1 MGELTPVRRMS
12 PLLVAWAAVGVAT
25 LLATVATQL
34 LLGPPGGDLAILGI
48 TLGVTGIAGAAAAML
63 APRWTT
69 RLPLR
74 WQLTIFAAI
83 GLVGLVL
90 NIFVAAALMF
100 LSPHDF
106 RLLLVLCGF
115 AVLATVGPAQLMASI
130 VSKRFEGLESGTSR
144 IAAGDLAA
152 RVAVDGADEVA
163 RLAAAFNSMASSL
176 EQARHDRDDL
186 ERARRDLFAAIS
198 HDLRTPLASMRV
210 MVEAISDG
218 VVSDAETQARYL
230 ATISGEI
237 QRLSMLIDDLFE
249 LTTIDS
255 GELRLRLETLR
266 VEDVVAETVDAF
278 RPQVER
284 AGIHIAYEQRPGTR
298 PIQADPHGLS
308 RVLYNLLQNAI
319 RHTPSDGTIV
329 LRSEPA
335 AGAVQ
340 LSVCDSGEGIASE
353 DIPFVFDRFYRG
365 DRARARD
372 GAGSGL
378 GLAIAR
384 GIVEA
389 HGGRIWIEPTP
400 DHGATVTFSLPV
412 AS

>member
-1 MGELTPVRRMS
+1 MGELTAPRRAF
-12 PLLVAWAAVGVAT
+12 PLMVAWASVGVAT

-34 LLGPPGGDLAILGI
+34 LFGPPGADLAILGI
-48 TLGVTGIAGAAAAML
+48 TLGVTGIAGAGTAML
-63 APRWTT
+63 APRWTA

-83 GLVGLVL
+83 GLLGLVL

-130 VSKRFEGLESGTSR
+130 VSKRFERLEAGTSR

-152 RVAVDGADEVA
+152 RVTVDGADEIS
-163 RLAAAFNSMASSL
+163 RLATAFNSMAGSL
-176 EQARHDRDDL
+176 EQARRDRDDL
-186 ERARRDLFAAIS
+186 EGARRDLFAAIS
-198 HDLRTPLASMRV
+198 HDLRTPLAAMRV
-210 MVEAISDG
+210 MVEAITDG
-218 VVSDAETQARYL
+218 VVSDTATQDRYL
-230 ATISGEI
+230 ASISSEI

-255 GELRLRLETLR
+255 GELHLRLETLR

-278 RPQVER
+278 RAQVER
-284 AGIHIAYEQRPGTR
+284 AGIRLAYDRQPGTL
-298 PIQADPHGLS
+298 PIQADPHRLS

-335 AGAVQ
+335 GDAVQ
-340 LSVCDSGEGIASE
+340 LSVCDSGEGITSE
-353 DIPFVFDRFYRG
+353 DAPFVFDRFYRG

-389 HGGRIWIEPTP
+389 HGGRIWIESTP
-400 DHGATVTFSLPV
+400 GSGATVAFSLPA

>member
-1 MGELTPVRRMS
+1 MGELTAVRRNT
-12 PLLVAWAAVGVAT
+12 PLMVAWIAVGLAT
-25 LLATVATQL
+25 LLATVATQML
-34 LLGPPGGDLAILGI
+34 FGPPGADLAILGVA
-48 TLGVTGIAGAAAAML
+48 LGVTGVAGAAAAML

-69 RLPLR
+69 RFRLR

-83 GLVGLVL
+83 GLFGLVL

-100 LSPHDF
+100 LSAHDF
-106 RLLLVLCGF
+106 RLLMILCAF
-115 AVLATVGPAQLMASI
+115 AILSTVGPAQLMASI
-130 VSKRFEGLESGTSR
+130 VSRRFERLEAGTSR
-144 IAAGDLAA
+144 IAAGDLGA
-152 RVAVDGADEVA
+152 RMPVDGADEVA
-163 RLAAAFNSMASSL
+163 RLAAAFNGMAGAL
-176 EQARHDRDDL
+176 EKAHNDRDDL

-198 HDLRTPLASMRV
+198 HDLRTPLAAMRV

-218 VVSDAETQARYL
+218 VVSDAETQARYMTSI
-230 ATISGEI
+230 AGEV

-266 VEDVVAETVDAF
+266 VEDVVAETVDAI
-278 RPQVER
+278 RAQVER
-284 AGIHIAYEQRPGTR
+284 AGIRLAYEQQPGT
-298 PIQADPHGLS
+298 PTVQADAHRLS

-319 RHTPSDGTIV
+319 RHTPSDGSIV

-353 DIPFVFDRFYRG
+353 EIPYVFDRFYRG

-389 HGGRIWIEPTP
+389 HGGRIWIESSAGN
-400 DHGATVTFSLPV
+400 GATVSFSLPA

>member
-1 MGELTPVRRMS
+1 MGELTAPRRAF
-12 PLLVAWAAVGVAT
+12 PLMVAWASVGVAT

-34 LLGPPGGDLAILGI
+34 LFGPPGADLAILGI
-48 TLGVTGIAGAAAAML
+48 TLGVTGVAVAATAML

-83 GLVGLVL
+83 GLLGLVL

-130 VSKRFEGLESGTSR
+130 VSKRFERLEAGTSR

-152 RVAVDGADEVA
+152 RVPVDGADEIS
-163 RLAAAFNSMASSL
+163 RLATAFNSMAGSL
-176 EQARHDRDDL
+176 EQARRDRDDL
-186 ERARRDLFAAIS
+186 EGARRDLFAAIS
-198 HDLRTPLASMRV
+198 HDLRTPLAAMRV
-210 MVEAISDG
+210 MVEAITDG
-218 VVSDAETQARYL
+218 VVSDTATQDRYL
-230 ATISGEI
+230 ASISSEI

-266 VEDVVAETVDAF
+266 VEDLVAETVDAF
-278 RPQVER
+278 RPQMER
-284 AGIHIAYEQRPGTR
+284 AGIRLAYDQQPGT
-298 PIQADPHGLS
+298 PAIQADAHRLS

-335 AGAVQ
+335 QGAMQ

-353 DIPFVFDRFYRG
+353 DAPFVFDRFYRG

-400 DHGATVTFSLPV
+400 GSGATVAFSLPA

>member
-1 MGELTPVRRMS
+1 MGELSQRSSWSAV
-12 PLLVAWAAVGVAT
+12 LVAWGSVVLAVLLGIVATHFILGPKPGELAIMGVTLALTCIAGVALS
-25 LLATVATQL
+25 LLAAKS
-34 LLGPPGGDLAILGI
+34 
-48 TLGVTGIAGAAAAML
+48 
-63 APRWTT
+63 TT
-69 RLPLR
+69 RLPIR
-74 WQLTIFAAI
+74 WQLTIFATI
-83 GLVGLVL
+83 GFAGLVL
-90 NIFVAAALMF
+90 NISVAAALMF
-100 LSPHDF
+100 FSGHDF
-106 RLLLVLCGF
+106 ELLMVLC
-115 AVLATVGPAQLMASI
+115 AVAFVASIGPAQVMARA
-130 VSKRFEGLESGTSR
+130 VSGRVESVESATAR
-144 IAAGDLAA
+144 ISSGDLAT
-152 RVAVDGADEVA
+152 RVAIDGADEIA
-163 RLAAAFNSMASSL
+163 RLGDSFNAMAISLGAARA
-176 EQARHDRDDL
+176 ERDEL

-218 VVSDAETQARYL
+218 VVPDQATHDRYL
-230 ATISGEI
+230 GSITSEI

-266 VEDVVAETVDAF
+266 VEDLVAETVDSF

-284 AGIHIAYEQRPGTR
+284 AGIHLDFELSTGTPSVR
-298 PIQADPHGLS
+298 ADPQRLS

-329 LRSEPA
+329 LRTAA
-335 AGAVQ
+335 AGDSVQ
-340 LSVCDSGEGIASE
+340 LSVSDTGEGIASE

-365 DRARARD
+365 DRARVRD

-389 HGGRIWIEPTP
+389 HGGRIWIEPGTGR
-400 DHGATVTFSLPV
+400 GATVAFDLPALV
-412 AS
+412 

>member
-1 MGELTPVRRMS
+1 MGELTAPRRAF
-12 PLLVAWAAVGVAT
+12 PLMVAWASVGVAT

-34 LLGPPGGDLAILGI
+34 LFGPPGADLAILGI
-48 TLGVTGIAGAAAAML
+48 TLGVTGVAVAATAML

-83 GLVGLVL
+83 GLLGLVL

-130 VSKRFEGLESGTSR
+130 VSKRFERLEAGTSR

-152 RVAVDGADEVA
+152 RVPVDGADEIS
-163 RLAAAFNSMASSL
+163 RLATAFNSMAGSL
-176 EQARHDRDDL
+176 EQARRDRDDL
-186 ERARRDLFAAIS
+186 EGARRDLFAAIS
-198 HDLRTPLASMRV
+198 HDLRTPLAAMRV
-210 MVEAISDG
+210 MVEAITDG
-218 VVSDAETQARYL
+218 VVSDTATQDRYL
-230 ATISGEI
+230 GSISSEI

-266 VEDVVAETVDAF
+266 VEDLVAETVDAF
-278 RPQVER
+278 RPQMER
-284 AGIHIAYEQRPGTR
+284 AGIRLAYDQQPGT
-298 PIQADPHGLS
+298 PAIQADAHRLS

-329 LRSEPA
+329 LRSELA
-335 AGAVQ
+335 QGAMQ

-353 DIPFVFDRFYRG
+353 DAPFVFDRFYRG

-400 DHGATVTFSLPV
+400 GSGATVAFSLPA